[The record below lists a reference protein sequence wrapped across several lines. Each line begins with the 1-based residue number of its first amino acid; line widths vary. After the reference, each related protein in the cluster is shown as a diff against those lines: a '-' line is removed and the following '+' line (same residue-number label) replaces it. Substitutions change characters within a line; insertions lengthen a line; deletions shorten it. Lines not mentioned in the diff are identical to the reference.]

1 MSICVYSVII
11 IIIKMNE
18 NKKKIDKRRLEK
30 MDKKNEEKIEIMH
43 H

>member
-1 MSICVYSVII
+1 
-11 IIIKMNE
+11 MNE